1 MEMVNS
7 LLRITMIILLF
18 RAIFTIITSINVS
31 KKMKQTQQNTAMINE
46 QLAEQNKKQQDEL
59 LDRLVQDDYCG
70 KTIEKEKAYII
81 RSGGHLRHFCSWE
94 CRQKFIQETG

>member
-81 RSGGHLRHFCSWE
+81 RSDGHLRHFCSWE
-94 CRQKFIQETG
+94 CRQKFIQEAG